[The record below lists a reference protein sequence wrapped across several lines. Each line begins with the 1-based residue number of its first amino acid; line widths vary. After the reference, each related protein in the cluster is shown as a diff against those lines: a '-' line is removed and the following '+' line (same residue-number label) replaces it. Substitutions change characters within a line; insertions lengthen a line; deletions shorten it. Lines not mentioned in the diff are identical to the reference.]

1 MRLIDADSLV
11 ALVNDTTILTER
23 FKEMFISIVNGE
35 PSVQPEIIHCK
46 ECKHH
51 ISYKVIPS
59 DWCIVECDA
68 FDSSMARQIKPDF
81 FCGYAERREDETDR
95 R

>member
-46 ECKHH
+46 DCKHH

-68 FDSSMARQIKPDF
+68 FDFSMVRQIKPDF